1 MNKIGLHF
9 GYLRGTPYENDVPA
23 AMAAVKEA
31 GADALEIPAGSILP
45 MSRTARRELRAAAAD
60 LGLTLTMTGSMS
72 AGTDIA
78 ASDPGIRAEGISF
91 AREVLGAAADI
102 GAETWGGV
110 NYQAWLGRPEEL
122 LTPESKG
129 AAWDRSAEALRA
141 ILSTAED
148 LGVDYCFEVVNRF
161 EGYLLNTAAEAL
173 AYVRD
178 VGSPRAKVLLDT
190 YHMNIEEDSITD
202 AMEAVLAAGKLGHF
216 HVGESNRRIPGTGR
230 THMPWEDIF
239 RTLRAGG
246 YQGAIVMEP
255 FVRMGLPSSANTCTW
270 RDLTENRTLADYMG
284 DVTRGAAYIREHL
297 R

>member
-9 GYLRGTPYENDVPA
+9 GYLRGTPYEGDLA
-23 AMAAVKEA
+23 GAMAAAKEA
-31 GADALEIPAGSILP
+31 GADILEIPAGNILP
-45 MSRTARRELRAAAAD
+45 LGRSARREVRDMAAD
-60 LGLTLTMTGSMS
+60 LELTLTMTGSMA

-78 ASDPGIRAEGISF
+78 SSDPGVREAGIAF
-91 AREVLGAAADI
+91 AKEVLGAAADI
-102 GAETWGGV
+102 GAATWGGV
-110 NYQAWLGRPEEL
+110 NYQAWLGRPEGL
-122 LTPESKG
+122 LTRESK
-129 AAWDRSAEALRA
+129 AAARDRSLEALRA
-141 ILSTAED
+141 ILPTAED

-173 AYVRD
+173 AYAQD
-178 VGSPRAKVLLDT
+178 VGSPQAKVLLDT

-202 AMEAVLAAGKLGHF
+202 AIAAVLAAEKLGHF

-239 RTLRAGG
+239 RSLRQGG
-246 YQGAIVMEP
+246 YGGGIVMEP

-270 RDLTENRTLADYMG
+270 RDLTENRTLADFMG
-284 DVTRGAAYIREHL
+284 DVSRGAAYIRGYL